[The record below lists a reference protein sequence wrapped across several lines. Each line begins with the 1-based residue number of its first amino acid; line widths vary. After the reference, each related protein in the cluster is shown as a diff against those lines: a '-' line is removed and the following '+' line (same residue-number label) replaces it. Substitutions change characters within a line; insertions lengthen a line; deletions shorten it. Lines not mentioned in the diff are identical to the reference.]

1 MRCKAGRGE
10 GDDLVTRS
18 EAGHVRTTA
27 HNMTTALHAE
37 CRSGKAIFESF
48 FRQQAKCPHHIA
60 EIETAGFNGDFHVL
74 AFKRLALNGV
84 PGELVQGAWRR
95 ISSRMAVAPSGT

>member
-1 MRCKAGRGE
+1 
-10 GDDLVTRS
+10 
-18 EAGHVRTTA
+18 
-27 HNMTTALHAE
+27 MTTALHAE

-60 EIETAGFNGDFHVL
+60 EIETAGFNGDFHIL

-84 PGELVQGAWRR
+84 PGELVQGTLAQDIQPHGRFR
-95 ISSRMAVAPSGT
+95 AFRQRNA